1 MTDDSAG
8 ETREH
13 KKEEEIVSS
22 GTDLDLHVT
31 TGTSYNAVSLLG
43 AGHGSAEAIRGPHQ
57 LLVTATFVG
66 QLEHLLQWPVT

>member
-1 MTDDSAG
+1 M
-8 ETREH
+8 E
-13 KKEEEIVSS
+13 S

-31 TGTSYNAVSLLG
+31 AGTGYDAVSLLG

-57 LLVTATFVG
+57 LLVTTTFVG